1 MRDSLAFV
9 LEAAGAYRAVLHVSG
24 VDFLAR
30 YEDQPFGCILLDIN
44 MPGLNGLEVQ
54 QRLNSL
60 GSTMPLIVLTGY
72 AEVGQAVQAMK
83 AGARDFIEK
92 PFDPA
97 LLFAAL
103 DAALGA
109 ALGPSAQ
116 DETARRARE
125 AVDRLSPRE
134 RDVLAGLLQGHP
146 NKVIAFHL
154 GLSPRTVEIHRA
166 NMMHRL
172 GVRSLSDA
180 VRVGLAAGL

>member
-24 VDFLAR
+24 VDFLR
-30 YEDQPFGCILLDIN
+30 HYEDQPFGCILLDIN

-54 QRLNSL
+54 QRLNGL
-60 GSTMPLIVLTGY
+60 ESTMPLIVLTGY

-92 PFDPA
+92 PVDPA
-97 LLFAAL
+97 LLVAAL
-103 DAALGA
+103 DAAWCA
-109 ALGPSAQ
+109 RVAPSAQ

-125 AVDRLSPRE
+125 AVDRLSTRE
-134 RDVLAGLLQGHP
+134 REVLAGLLQGHP

-180 VRVGLAAGL
+180 VRLGLAAGL